1 MPPQTI
7 TIDPS
12 SIQPLNNV
20 QIDPSSIQPI
30 DNAEDTPS
38 HIFAEHPGRTLAH
51 VGEGA
56 LKGAGS
62 TLSNI
67 GTMLFPDALARAVGM
82 TPPTAQD
89 KSFLNPTGRAQDFG
103 KTLEQAA
110 EFLAPGPAE
119 EAGASKLA
127 SLAPK
132 LGKYAAPL
140 SRVLMSALGSGAVN
154 AAQGG
159 SPLAGAAVGAGGGAL
174 AEGAKATAPALMEFA
189 QGIKTPG
196 SKTGKALLDETH
208 SIFPGGVRAKAQ
220 KTLDALN
227 PQLEEAANRASMKP
241 NPVRAYLPAP
251 PQKIPLGVFEPD
263 VKGELIPAARLP
275 QENITGMGTNMST
288 SGPGGRIRGVPGRQ
302 VEQLGSTAGTI
313 PPRLMREPYMTSGTH
328 EAADLPRSGPG
339 VLIRPMEGSPYVPPM
354 IPNTS
359 VSLAPARA
367 KAAGYVQK
375 ATSQNEPKFIKGTK
389 KMARQLTENFE
400 TGESI
405 PENVTPRQAL
415 DLKRGV
421 GNAVSAA
428 KWRPGYHD
436 PFSGAQKSV
445 YGELNNAFENA
456 VPAAV
461 PLNRRISALIP
472 ATQPAKHTF
481 GHVWGPGAGA
491 MIGGFYGAR
500 PGIREGE
507 PGNAL
512 MGGAQGA
519 LEGAAAGFAAP
530 MLLNLT
536 ARTAASPFLRR
547 MAIPA
552 AEGSFLQAT
561 RKKEK

>member
-7 TIDPS
+7 HIDPDSIKPLGNVTIDPA
-12 SIQPLNNV
+12 SIKPINAPEEP
-20 QIDPSSIQPI
+20 PSMQFS
-30 DNAEDTPS
+30 EY
-38 HIFAEHPGRTLAH
+38 PGMTLAN
-51 VGEGA
+51 VGIGA

-62 TLSNI
+62 TAMNI
-67 GTMLFPDALARAVGM
+67 GRFLFPDWAARKMGMNPDEPNPALEAHGG
-82 TPPTAQD
+82 PQQ
-89 KSFLNPTGRAQDFG
+89 FGRN
-103 KTLEQAA
+103 LEQAA
-110 EFLAPGPAE
+110 EFMAPGGAE
-119 EAGASKLA
+119 EEGAAKLA
-127 SLAPK
+127 DFFPQ
-132 LGKYAAPL
+132 LGKFAKPL
-140 SRVLMSALGSGAVN
+140 SRVLTSAAGAGAVN

-159 SPLAGAAVGAGGGAL
+159 SPAAGAATGALGGA
-174 AEGAKATAPALMEFA
+174 AGEAAKATAPALMEFA

-196 SKTGKALLDETH
+196 SKTGRALLEETR
-208 SIFPGGVRAKAQ
+208 SIFPGGVRARAQ
-220 KTLDALN
+220 KTLDVLN
-227 PQLEEAANRASMKP
+227 PQLDEAANRASVMA
-241 NPVRAYLPAP
+241 NPVRAYLPP
-251 PQKIPLGVFEPD
+251 PPRVIPLGKFEPD

-275 QENITGMGTNMST
+275 QGNISGMGTDMST
-288 SGPGGRIRGVPGRQ
+288 SGPSGRIRGIPGRQ
-302 VEQLGSTAGTI
+302 VEQLGSTAGTV
-313 PPRLMREPYMTSGTH
+313 PPRLMRESYMTSGEH

-339 VLIRPMEGSPYVPPM
+339 VLIRPAEGSPYVPPT
-354 IPNTS
+354 IPNRS

-375 ATSQNEPKFIKGTK
+375 AVSQNEPKFIKGTK

-400 TGESI
+400 TGEPL

-415 DLKRGV
+415 NLKRGV

-436 PFSGAQKSV
+436 PFSEAQKSV

-456 VPAAV
+456 VPEAA

-500 PGIREGE
+500 PGMREGN
-507 PGNAL
+507 PADAL

-530 MLLNLT
+530 TLANIF